1 MLQRLLIGFCF
12 FRSSYRKLSITIS
25 IVVVLCFTCS
35 LLFEIE
41 YAPKKL
47 VYKHVRFDEKH
58 ECVENATTS
67 YNGAKKLILFYT
79 TIFEDLPIFH
89 TDTLRWRCCQP
100 FNCHITTD
108 KSRFGESDA
117 VVFHARDLPSAEHM
131 PLKERRTSQR
141 WIYFTMECPY
151 YSKIIPKDYNG
162 MFNWTMTYDRR
173 SDIHQP
179 YGSYTKKLIEDKAS
193 KDMLTHF
200 PSSCLGMQRNF
211 ATGKDKLLVLVQSHC
226 KTIDGIRENFFHALN
241 KIVKVDVYGKCGGVF
256 GRVACPRW
264 SKKCAEKL
272 KRYKFYISLENS
284 ICEDYITEKYW
295 KAAFDINAV
304 PIVFGLSFF
313 KELAIPGSYID
324 ASAFPTLNGLVEY
337 IKYLDK
343 NNTAYNEYFA
353 WRQHY
358 KVTNL
363 EPWPCRLCK
372 MLHNKSL
379 PLKTYQDF
387 DEYFDAEKVCR
398 SLSRTIIF

>member
-1 MLQRLLIGFCF
+1 
-12 FRSSYRKLSITIS
+12 
-25 IVVVLCFTCS
+25 
-35 LLFEIE
+35 
-41 YAPKKL
+41 
-47 VYKHVRFDEKH
+47 
-58 ECVENATTS
+58 
-67 YNGAKKLILFYT
+67 
-79 TIFEDLPIFH
+79 
-89 TDTLRWRCCQP
+89 
-100 FNCHITTD
+100 
-108 KSRFGESDA
+108 
-117 VVFHARDLPSAEHM
+117 
-131 PLKERRTSQR
+131 
-141 WIYFTMECPY
+141 
-151 YSKIIPKDYNG
+151 
-162 MFNWTMTYDRR
+162 
-173 SDIHQP
+173 
-179 YGSYTKKLIEDKAS
+179 
-193 KDMLTHF
+193 MLTHF

-226 KTIDGIRENFFHALN
+226 KTIDGIREDFFHALN

-264 SKKCAEKL
+264 SKKCAETL
-272 KRYKFYISLENS
+272 KRYKFYVSLENS

-358 KVTNL
+358 KLTNL

-379 PLKTYQDF
+379 PLKTYLDF
-387 DEYFDAEKVCR
+387 DEYFDPEKVCR
-398 SLSRTIIF
+398 RLSRTIIF